1 MPLPPLMVSLP
12 DEPWISSFMSEPFSV
27 WLPDELVMRM
37 LSKVRWVPSD
47 SFGAMFQVGSPKK
60 DTAPLACTIDF
71 ARKPKASIASGD
83 WVALKIEATAAL
95 ALAA

>member
-1 MPLPPLMVSLP
+1 
-12 DEPWISSFMSEPFSV
+12 
-27 WLPDELVMRM
+27 
-37 LSKVRWVPSD
+37 
-47 SFGAMFQVGSPKK
+47 MFQVGSPKK
-60 DTAPLACTIDF
+60 DTAPLACTMDF